1 MSMKPLIMLV
11 DDRPEIAK
19 VISMYLKGSYDTVYF
34 DNVIGAMAYLQKGNL
49 PDLIITDINMPEIS
63 GFEFLSQLKSSV
75 LFSHVP
81 VFVLSSI
88 ESRVDQIKLLEIG
101 AADFILKPFNP
112 EELKVRIAKWI
123 KS

>member
-1 MSMKPLIMLV
+1 MLV

-34 DNVIGAMAYLQKGNL
+34 ENVVGAMAYLQMGNL
-49 PDLIITDINMPEIS
+49 PNLIITDINMPEIS

-75 LFSHVP
+75 LFATIP
-81 VFVLSSI
+81 VFVLSSV
-88 ESRVDQIKLLEIG
+88 ESSADQIKLLEMG

>member
-1 MSMKPLIMLV
+1 MKPLIMLV

>member
-34 DNVIGAMAYLQKGNL
+34 DTVIGAMAYLQKGNL

-75 LFSHVP
+75 LFSHIP

>member
-1 MSMKPLIMLV
+1 MKPLIMLV

-19 VISMYLKGSYDTVYF
+19 VISMYLKGNYDTVYF
-34 DNVIGAMAYLQKGNL
+34 DSVIGAMAYLQQGNL
-49 PDLIITDINMPEIS
+49 PNLIISDINMPEIS
-63 GFEFLSQLKSSV
+63 GFDFLAQLKSSV
-75 LFSHVP
+75 LFASIP
-81 VFVLSSI
+81 VFILSSI
-88 ESRVDQIKLLEIG
+88 ESSSDQIKLLEMG

>member
-101 AADFILKPFNP
+101 AADFILKPFIP

>member
-1 MSMKPLIMLV
+1 MKPLIMLV

-34 DNVIGAMAYLQKGNL
+34 ENVVGAMAYLQMGNL
-49 PDLIITDINMPEIS
+49 PNLIITDINMPEIS

-75 LFSHVP
+75 LFATIP
-81 VFVLSSI
+81 VFVLSSV
-88 ESRVDQIKLLEIG
+88 ESSADQIKLLEMG

>member
-1 MSMKPLIMLV
+1 MKPLIMLV

-34 DNVIGAMAYLQKGNL
+34 ETVIAAMAFLQKGNL
-49 PDLIITDINMPEIS
+49 PNLIITDINMPEIS

-75 LFSHVP
+75 LFSSIP
-81 VFVLSSI
+81 VFVLSSV
-88 ESRVDQIKLLEIG
+88 ESRVDQIKLLEMG

>member
-1 MSMKPLIMLV
+1 MKPLIMLV

-19 VISMYLKGSYDTVYF
+19 VISMYLKGSYETVYF
-34 DNVIGAMAYLQKGNL
+34 DSVVSAMAYLQMGNL
-49 PDLIITDINMPEIS
+49 PNLIITDINMPEIS
-63 GFEFLSQLKSSV
+63 GYEFLSQLKSSV
-75 LFSHVP
+75 LFASIP

-88 ESRVDQIKLLEIG
+88 ENSTDQIKLLEMG

-123 KS
+123 KA

>member
-34 DNVIGAMAYLQKGNL
+34 DTVIGAMAYLQKGNL
-49 PDLIITDINMPEIS
+49 PNLIITDINMPEIS

-75 LFSHVP
+75 LFSHIP

>member
-1 MSMKPLIMLV
+1 MKPLIMLV

-34 DNVIGAMAYLQKGNL
+34 ETVIAAMAYLQKGNL
-49 PDLIITDINMPEIS
+49 PNLIITDINMPEIS

-75 LFSHVP
+75 LFSSIP
-81 VFVLSSI
+81 VFVLSSV
-88 ESRVDQIKLLEIG
+88 ESRVDQIKLLEMG

>member
-1 MSMKPLIMLV
+1 MLV

-19 VISMYLKGSYDTVYF
+19 VISMYLKGTCDTVYF
-34 DNVIGAMAYLQKGNL
+34 ETVVGAMGYLQKGNL
-49 PDLIITDINMPEIS
+49 PNLIITDINMPEIS
-63 GFEFLSQLKSSV
+63 GFEFLAQLKSSV
-75 LFSHVP
+75 LFSSIP

-88 ESRVDQIKLLEIG
+88 DSSVDQIKLLEMG

>member
-1 MSMKPLIMLV
+1 MKPLIMLV

-34 DNVIGAMAYLQKGNL
+34 DTVIGAMAYLQKGNL

-75 LFSHVP
+75 LFSSIP